1 MMVEGSAFTR
11 NDVFQ
16 MAIRVAFVS
25 AVTYF
30 SIKWLVNQIDPTSK
44 SRKKAEERA
53 REQLRKAGLG
63 GKHSVALDKLTDH
76 EMIIASQLV
85 VPDEINVNWKDI
97 AGLDH
102 LIQELRETVILPI
115 QKRELFADSRLTQPP
130 KGVLLHGPPGCGKT
144 LIAKATAKEANMS
157 FINLD
162 VSLLT
167 DKWYGETQKLA
178 AAVFSLAVKLQPC
191 IVFIDEIESFLR
203 TRTAHDHEATAM
215 MKTQFMSL
223 WDGLITDPGCTV
235 IIMGATNRPQDL
247 DKAIQRRMPATFH
260 VPMPNESQ
268 RERILQLILR
278 SEPVATDIEY
288 GRLAANT
295 EGFSGSDLHELCRH
309 AAVFRVR
316 DLARD
321 ELARERSRTEAQ
333 VTLALLGH
341 GAGAA
346 RRVSSS
352 DLHELCRHA
361 AVFRVRDLARDEL
374 ARERSRTEA
383 QVTLALLGHGAGA
396 ARRVSSSDLHEL
408 CRHAAVF
415 RVRDLARD
423 ELARERSR
431 TEAQVTLAL
440 LGHGAGA
447 ARRVSSS
454 DLHELCRHAAVF
466 RVRDLARDELARER
480 SRTEAQ
486 VTLALLGHGAGAAR
500 RVSSSD
506 LHELCRHA
514 AVFRVRDLAR
524 DELARERSRTEAQNN
539 GNDTNN
545 SESDDEYMDAVRP
558 ITMEDLRLSL
568 AKLKESKIQCGS
580 LAPSMRIELD

>member
-53 REQLRKAGLG
+53 REQLRKISCRAGLG
-63 GKHSVALDKLTDH
+63 GRHSLALDKLTDH

-85 VPDEINVNWKDI
+85 VPEEINVNWKDI

-102 LIQELRETVILPI
+102 LIRELRETVILPI
-115 QKRELFADSRLTQPP
+115 QKRELFTDSRLTQPP

-203 TRTAHDHEATAM
+203 TRTQHDHEATAM

-223 WDGLITDPGCTV
+223 WDGLITDPSCTV

-260 VPMPNESQ
+260 VPMPNEAQ
-268 RERILQLILR
+268 RERILQLILNN
-278 SEPVATDIEY
+278 EPTAPDIDY
-288 GRLAANT
+288 KRLAACT
-295 EGFSGSDLHELCRH
+295 EGFSGSDLHELCRQ
-309 AAVFRVR
+309 AAVYRVR
-316 DLARD
+316 DLARAEID
-321 ELARERSRTEAQ
+321 REDRASLNKT
-333 VTLALLGH
+333 
-341 GAGAA
+341 
-346 RRVSSS
+346 
-352 DLHELCRHA
+352 
-361 AVFRVRDLARDEL
+361 
-374 ARERSRTEA
+374 
-383 QVTLALLGHGAGA
+383 
-396 ARRVSSSDLHEL
+396 
-408 CRHAAVF
+408 
-415 RVRDLARD
+415 
-423 ELARERSR
+423 
-431 TEAQVTLAL
+431 
-440 LGHGAGA
+440 
-447 ARRVSSS
+447 
-454 DLHELCRHAAVF
+454 
-466 RVRDLARDELARER
+466 
-480 SRTEAQ
+480 
-486 VTLALLGHGAGAAR
+486 
-500 RVSSSD
+500 
-506 LHELCRHA
+506 
-514 AVFRVRDLAR
+514 
-524 DELARERSRTEAQNN
+524 
-539 GNDTNN
+539 
-545 SESDDEYMDAVRP
+545 ESDDEYEDAVRP
-558 ITMEDLRLSL
+558 ISMDDLRLSL
-568 AKLKESKIQCGS
+568 SKLKESKIQCGS
-580 LAPSMRIELD
+580 MPPNMRLELD

>member
-44 SRKKAEERA
+44 SRKKAEEKA
-53 REQLRKAGLG
+53 REQLRKVSSRAGLG
-63 GKHSVALDKLTDH
+63 SKHSVVFDKLTDH

-85 VPDEINVNWKDI
+85 VPDEISVNWKDI
-97 AGLDH
+97 AGLDN
-102 LIQELRETVILPI
+102 LIMELRETVILPI

-162 VSLLT
+162 VSMLT

-203 TRTAHDHEATAM
+203 TRNSHDHEATAM

-223 WDGLITDPGCTV
+223 WDGLITDPSCTV

-260 VPMPNESQ
+260 VPMPNEFQ
-268 RERILQLILR
+268 RERILQLILHK
-278 SEPVATDIEY
+278 EPVAPDIEY
-288 GRLAANT
+288 KKLAASS
-295 EGFSGSDLHELCRH
+295 EGFSGSDLHEVCRQ
-309 AAVFRVR
+309 AAVYRVR
-316 DLARD
+316 DY
-321 ELARERSRTEAQ
+321 AREEM
-333 VTLALLGH
+333 
-341 GAGAA
+341 
-346 RRVSSS
+346 
-352 DLHELCRHA
+352 
-361 AVFRVRDLARDEL
+361 
-374 ARERSRTEA
+374 AREKESQDSR
-383 QVTLALLGHGAGA
+383 
-396 ARRVSSSDLHEL
+396 
-408 CRHAAVF
+408 
-415 RVRDLARD
+415 
-423 ELARERSR
+423 
-431 TEAQVTLAL
+431 
-440 LGHGAGA
+440 
-447 ARRVSSS
+447 
-454 DLHELCRHAAVF
+454 
-466 RVRDLARDELARER
+466 
-480 SRTEAQ
+480 
-486 VTLALLGHGAGAAR
+486 
-500 RVSSSD
+500 
-506 LHELCRHA
+506 
-514 AVFRVRDLAR
+514 
-524 DELARERSRTEAQNN
+524 
-539 GNDTNN
+539 N
-545 SESDDEYMDAVRP
+545 STESDDEYTDAMRP
-558 ITMEDLRLSL
+558 ITMEDLRHSL

>member
-1 MMVEGSAFTR
+1 MMVESSAFTR

-53 REQLRKAGLG
+53 REQLRKVSCRAGLSG
-63 GKHSVALDKLTDH
+63 RQSLQLDKLTDH

-97 AGLDH
+97 AGLDN

-178 AAVFSLAVKLQPC
+178 SAVFSLAVKLQPC

-203 TRTAHDHEATAM
+203 TRTQHDHEATAM

-260 VPMPNESQ
+260 VPMPNETQ

-278 SEPVATDIEY
+278 SEPVASDIEY
-288 GRLAANT
+288 KRLATAT
-295 EGFSGSDLHELCRH
+295 EGFSGSDLQELCRQ
-309 AAVFRVR
+309 AAVYRVR

-321 ELARERSRTEAQ
+321 ELARE
-333 VTLALLGH
+333 
-341 GAGAA
+341 
-346 RRVSSS
+346 
-352 DLHELCRHA
+352 
-361 AVFRVRDLARDEL
+361 
-374 ARERSRTEA
+374 
-383 QVTLALLGHGAGA
+383 
-396 ARRVSSSDLHEL
+396 
-408 CRHAAVF
+408 
-415 RVRDLARD
+415 
-423 ELARERSR
+423 
-431 TEAQVTLAL
+431 
-440 LGHGAGA
+440 
-447 ARRVSSS
+447 
-454 DLHELCRHAAVF
+454 
-466 RVRDLARDELARER
+466 
-480 SRTEAQ
+480 
-486 VTLALLGHGAGAAR
+486 
-500 RVSSSD
+500 
-506 LHELCRHA
+506 
-514 AVFRVRDLAR
+514 
-524 DELARERSRTEAQNN
+524 QNE
-539 GNDTNN
+539 TKSVKSTKTS
-545 SESDDEYMDAVRP
+545 SESEDEFVDAVRP
-558 ITMEDLRLSL
+558 ITMDDLRTSL
-568 AKLKESKIQCGS
+568 AKLRESKIQCGS
-580 LAPSMRIELD
+580 LAPTMRLELD

>member
-63 GKHSVALDKLTDH
+63 GKHSVELDKLTDH

-203 TRTAHDHEATAM
+203 TRTQHDHEATAM

-223 WDGLITDPGCTV
+223 WDGLITDNTCTV

-260 VPMPNESQ
+260 VPMPNEMQ
-268 RERILQLILR
+268 RERILQLILK
-278 SEPVATDIEY
+278 SEPVSDDIDY
-288 GRLAANT
+288 RRLASAT
-295 EGFSGSDLHELCRH
+295 EGFSGSDLHELCRQ
-309 AAVFRVR
+309 AAVYRVR
-316 DLARD
+316 
-321 ELARERSRTEAQ
+321 EFAREE
-333 VTLALLGH
+333 
-341 GAGAA
+341 
-346 RRVSSS
+346 
-352 DLHELCRHA
+352 C
-361 AVFRVRDLARDEL
+361 
-374 ARERSRTEA
+374 ARENDEVKTNRT
-383 QVTLALLGHGAGA
+383 T
-396 ARRVSSSDLHEL
+396 
-408 CRHAAVF
+408 
-415 RVRDLARD
+415 
-423 ELARERSR
+423 
-431 TEAQVTLAL
+431 
-440 LGHGAGA
+440 
-447 ARRVSSS
+447 
-454 DLHELCRHAAVF
+454 
-466 RVRDLARDELARER
+466 
-480 SRTEAQ
+480 
-486 VTLALLGHGAGAAR
+486 
-500 RVSSSD
+500 
-506 LHELCRHA
+506 
-514 AVFRVRDLAR
+514 
-524 DELARERSRTEAQNN
+524 
-539 GNDTNN
+539 N
-545 SESDDEYMDAVRP
+545 SESDEEFVDAVRP

-568 AKLKESKIQCGS
+568 NKLKESKIQCGS
-580 LAPSMRIELD
+580 LAPNMRIELD

>member
-63 GKHSVALDKLTDH
+63 SKHALALDKLTDH

-97 AGLDH
+97 AGLDN
-102 LIQELRETVILPI
+102 LIKELRETVILPI

-223 WDGLITDPGCTV
+223 WDGLITDPSCTV

-260 VPMPNESQ
+260 VPMPSEAQ
-268 RERILQLILR
+268 RERILQLILHQ
-278 SEPVATDIEY
+278 EP
-288 GRLAANT
+288 LAADIDYKKLAACT
-295 EGFSGSDLHELCRH
+295 EGFSGSDLHEVCRQ
-309 AAVFRVR
+309 AAVYRVR
-316 DLARD
+316 DYAREELARD
-321 ELARERSRTEAQ
+321 EMAKDNKSN
-333 VTLALLGH
+333 V
-341 GAGAA
+341 
-346 RRVSSS
+346 
-352 DLHELCRHA
+352 
-361 AVFRVRDLARDEL
+361 
-374 ARERSRTEA
+374 
-383 QVTLALLGHGAGA
+383 
-396 ARRVSSSDLHEL
+396 
-408 CRHAAVF
+408 
-415 RVRDLARD
+415 
-423 ELARERSR
+423 
-431 TEAQVTLAL
+431 
-440 LGHGAGA
+440 
-447 ARRVSSS
+447 
-454 DLHELCRHAAVF
+454 
-466 RVRDLARDELARER
+466 
-480 SRTEAQ
+480 
-486 VTLALLGHGAGAAR
+486 
-500 RVSSSD
+500 
-506 LHELCRHA
+506 
-514 AVFRVRDLAR
+514 
-524 DELARERSRTEAQNN
+524 
-539 GNDTNN
+539 
-545 SESDDEYMDAVRP
+545 SESDDEYADAMRP
-558 ITMEDLRLSL
+558 ITMDDLKNALG
-568 AKLKESKIQCGS
+568 KLKESKIQCGS
-580 LAPSMRIELD
+580 LAPSMRLELD

>member
-53 REQLRKAGLG
+53 REQLRKVSCRAGLS
-63 GKHSVALDKLTDH
+63 GKHALALDKLTDH

-97 AGLDH
+97 AGLDN

-115 QKRELFADSRLTQPP
+115 QKRDLFADSRLTQPP

-144 LIAKATAKEANMS
+144 LIAKATAKEAHMS

-223 WDGLITDPGCTV
+223 WDGLITDPACTV

-260 VPMPNESQ
+260 VPMPSDAQ

-278 SEPVATDIEY
+278 SEPVAPDIDFK
-288 GRLAANT
+288 RLASAT
-295 EGFSGSDLHELCRH
+295 EGFSGSDLHELCRQ
-309 AAVFRVR
+309 AAVYRVR

-321 ELARERSRTEAQ
+321 EM
-333 VTLALLGH
+333 
-341 GAGAA
+341 
-346 RRVSSS
+346 RRDNEQSKTSQKS
-352 DLHELCRHA
+352 NH
-361 AVFRVRDLARDEL
+361 
-374 ARERSRTEA
+374 T
-383 QVTLALLGHGAGA
+383 
-396 ARRVSSSDLHEL
+396 
-408 CRHAAVF
+408 
-415 RVRDLARD
+415 
-423 ELARERSR
+423 
-431 TEAQVTLAL
+431 
-440 LGHGAGA
+440 
-447 ARRVSSS
+447 
-454 DLHELCRHAAVF
+454 
-466 RVRDLARDELARER
+466 
-480 SRTEAQ
+480 
-486 VTLALLGHGAGAAR
+486 
-500 RVSSSD
+500 
-506 LHELCRHA
+506 
-514 AVFRVRDLAR
+514 
-524 DELARERSRTEAQNN
+524 
-539 GNDTNN
+539 
-545 SESDDEYMDAVRP
+545 ESDDEYVDAVRP

-568 AKLKESKIQCGS
+568 AKLRESKLHCGT
-580 LAPSMRIELD
+580 LPPNMRIELD

>member
-53 REQLRKAGLG
+53 REQLRKISSRAGLG
-63 GKHSVALDKLTDH
+63 SKHALALDKLTDH

-97 AGLDH
+97 AGLDN
-102 LIQELRETVILPI
+102 LIKELRETVILPI

-223 WDGLITDPGCTV
+223 WDGLITDPSCTV

-260 VPMPNESQ
+260 VPMPSEAQ
-268 RERILQLILR
+268 RERILQLILHQ
-278 SEPVATDIEY
+278 EP
-288 GRLAANT
+288 LAADIDYKKLAACT
-295 EGFSGSDLHELCRH
+295 EGFSGSDLHEVCRQ
-309 AAVFRVR
+309 AAVYRVR
-316 DLARD
+316 DYAREELARD
-321 ELARERSRTEAQ
+321 EMAKDNKSN
-333 VTLALLGH
+333 V
-341 GAGAA
+341 
-346 RRVSSS
+346 
-352 DLHELCRHA
+352 
-361 AVFRVRDLARDEL
+361 
-374 ARERSRTEA
+374 
-383 QVTLALLGHGAGA
+383 
-396 ARRVSSSDLHEL
+396 
-408 CRHAAVF
+408 
-415 RVRDLARD
+415 
-423 ELARERSR
+423 
-431 TEAQVTLAL
+431 
-440 LGHGAGA
+440 
-447 ARRVSSS
+447 
-454 DLHELCRHAAVF
+454 
-466 RVRDLARDELARER
+466 
-480 SRTEAQ
+480 
-486 VTLALLGHGAGAAR
+486 
-500 RVSSSD
+500 
-506 LHELCRHA
+506 
-514 AVFRVRDLAR
+514 
-524 DELARERSRTEAQNN
+524 
-539 GNDTNN
+539 
-545 SESDDEYMDAVRP
+545 SESDDEYADAMRP
-558 ITMEDLRLSL
+558 ITMDDLKNALG
-568 AKLKESKIQCGS
+568 KLKESKIQCGS
-580 LAPSMRIELD
+580 LAPSMRLELD

>member
-63 GKHSVALDKLTDH
+63 NKHSIALDKLTDH

-85 VPDEINVNWKDI
+85 VPDEISVNWKDI

-203 TRTAHDHEATAM
+203 TRTQHDHEATAM

-223 WDGLITDPGCTV
+223 WDGLITEPTCTV

-260 VPMPNESQ
+260 VPMPSESQ

-278 SEPVATDIEY
+278 SEPVAPDIDFK
-288 GRLAANT
+288 RLAAST
-295 EGFSGSDLHELCRH
+295 EGFSGSDLHELCRQ
-309 AAVFRVR
+309 AAVYRVR

-321 ELARERSRTEAQ
+321 EMSREMNK
-333 VTLALLGH
+333 
-341 GAGAA
+341 
-346 RRVSSS
+346 SSTDVGKSGS
-352 DLHELCRHA
+352 DS
-361 AVFRVRDLARDEL
+361 DE
-374 ARERSRTEA
+374 
-383 QVTLALLGHGAGA
+383 
-396 ARRVSSSDLHEL
+396 
-408 CRHAAVF
+408 
-415 RVRDLARD
+415 
-423 ELARERSR
+423 
-431 TEAQVTLAL
+431 
-440 LGHGAGA
+440 
-447 ARRVSSS
+447 
-454 DLHELCRHAAVF
+454 
-466 RVRDLARDELARER
+466 
-480 SRTEAQ
+480 
-486 VTLALLGHGAGAAR
+486 
-500 RVSSSD
+500 
-506 LHELCRHA
+506 
-514 AVFRVRDLAR
+514 
-524 DELARERSRTEAQNN
+524 
-539 GNDTNN
+539 
-545 SESDDEYMDAVRP
+545 EYVDAVRP
-558 ITMEDLRLSL
+558 ITMDDLRLSL
-568 AKLKESKIQCGS
+568 SKLKESKIQCGT

>member
-53 REQLRKAGLG
+53 REQLRKVSCRAGLSG
-63 GKHSVALDKLTDH
+63 NQALALDKLTDH

-85 VPDEINVNWKDI
+85 VPDEINVSWKDI
-97 AGLDH
+97 AGLDN

-115 QKRELFADSRLTQPP
+115 QKRDLFADSRLTQPP

-223 WDGLITDPGCTV
+223 WDGLITDPSCTV

-260 VPMPNESQ
+260 VPMPSETQ
-268 RERILQLILR
+268 RDRILRLILHA
-278 SEPVATDIEY
+278 EPTAQDIDY
-288 GRLAANT
+288 KRLASCT
-295 EGFSGSDLHELCRH
+295 EGFSGSDLHELCRQ
-309 AAVFRVR
+309 AAVYRVR
-316 DLARD
+316 DLARQEMKQD
-321 ELARERSRTEAQ
+321 EQNKASQ
-333 VTLALLGH
+333 KSNH
-341 GAGAA
+341 
-346 RRVSSS
+346 S
-352 DLHELCRHA
+352 D
-361 AVFRVRDLARDEL
+361 
-374 ARERSRTEA
+374 
-383 QVTLALLGHGAGA
+383 
-396 ARRVSSSDLHEL
+396 
-408 CRHAAVF
+408 
-415 RVRDLARD
+415 
-423 ELARERSR
+423 
-431 TEAQVTLAL
+431 
-440 LGHGAGA
+440 
-447 ARRVSSS
+447 
-454 DLHELCRHAAVF
+454 
-466 RVRDLARDELARER
+466 
-480 SRTEAQ
+480 
-486 VTLALLGHGAGAAR
+486 
-500 RVSSSD
+500 
-506 LHELCRHA
+506 
-514 AVFRVRDLAR
+514 
-524 DELARERSRTEAQNN
+524 
-539 GNDTNN
+539 
-545 SESDDEYMDAVRP
+545 SEDEYVDAVRP
-558 ITMEDLRLSL
+558 ITMDDLRMSLS
-568 AKLKESKIQCGS
+568 KLKESKIQCGA
-580 LAPSMRIELD
+580 LPPSMRLDLD

>member
-53 REQLRKAGLG
+53 REQLRKVSCRAGLS
-63 GKHSVALDKLTDH
+63 GKHALALDKLTDH

-97 AGLDH
+97 AGLDN

-115 QKRELFADSRLTQPP
+115 QKRDLFADSRLTQPP

-223 WDGLITDPGCTV
+223 WDGLITDPACTV

-260 VPMPNESQ
+260 VPMPSDAQ

-278 SEPVATDIEY
+278 SEPVARDVSHA
-288 GRLAANT
+288 GPARGDPAPHA
-295 EGFSGSDLHELCRH
+295 RH
-309 AAVFRVR
+309 LPRAHA
-316 DLARD
+316 
-321 ELARERSRTEAQ
+321 ERR
-333 VTLALLGH
+333 
-341 GAGAA
+341 AA
-346 RRVSSS
+346 RAHPAAHPALRARGARRESCRTCTRRSSAACPPPSTCPCRATRSASASCSSS
-352 DLHELCRHA
+352 C
-361 AVFRVRDLARDEL
+361 
-374 ARERSRTEA
+374 
-383 QVTLALLGHGAGA
+383 
-396 ARRVSSSDLHEL
+396 
-408 CRHAAVF
+408 
-415 RVRDLARD
+415 
-423 ELARERSR
+423 
-431 TEAQVTLAL
+431 
-440 LGHGAGA
+440 
-447 ARRVSSS
+447 
-454 DLHELCRHAAVF
+454 
-466 RVRDLARDELARER
+466 
-480 SRTEAQ
+480 
-486 VTLALLGHGAGAAR
+486 
-500 RVSSSD
+500 
-506 LHELCRHA
+506 
-514 AVFRVRDLAR
+514 
-524 DELARERSRTEAQNN
+524 
-539 GNDTNN
+539 
-545 SESDDEYMDAVRP
+545 
-558 ITMEDLRLSL
+558 
-568 AKLKESKIQCGS
+568 
-580 LAPSMRIELD
+580 APSPWRAT

>member
-63 GKHSVALDKLTDH
+63 SKHALALDKLTDH

-97 AGLDH
+97 AGLDN
-102 LIQELRETVILPI
+102 LIKELRETVILPI

-223 WDGLITDPGCTV
+223 WDGLITDPSCTV

-260 VPMPNESQ
+260 VPMPSEAQ
-268 RERILQLILR
+268 RERILQLILHQ
-278 SEPVATDIEY
+278 EPVAADIDY
-288 GRLAANT
+288 KKLAACT
-295 EGFSGSDLHELCRH
+295 EGFSGSDLHEVCRQ
-309 AAVFRVR
+309 AAVYRVR
-316 DLARD
+316 DYAREELARD
-321 ELARERSRTEAQ
+321 EMTKDNKSN
-333 VTLALLGH
+333 V
-341 GAGAA
+341 
-346 RRVSSS
+346 
-352 DLHELCRHA
+352 
-361 AVFRVRDLARDEL
+361 
-374 ARERSRTEA
+374 
-383 QVTLALLGHGAGA
+383 
-396 ARRVSSSDLHEL
+396 
-408 CRHAAVF
+408 
-415 RVRDLARD
+415 
-423 ELARERSR
+423 
-431 TEAQVTLAL
+431 
-440 LGHGAGA
+440 
-447 ARRVSSS
+447 
-454 DLHELCRHAAVF
+454 
-466 RVRDLARDELARER
+466 
-480 SRTEAQ
+480 
-486 VTLALLGHGAGAAR
+486 
-500 RVSSSD
+500 
-506 LHELCRHA
+506 
-514 AVFRVRDLAR
+514 
-524 DELARERSRTEAQNN
+524 
-539 GNDTNN
+539 
-545 SESDDEYMDAVRP
+545 SESDDEYADAMRP
-558 ITMEDLRLSL
+558 ITMDDLKNALG
-568 AKLKESKIQCGS
+568 KLKESKIQCGS
-580 LAPSMRIELD
+580 LAPSMRLELD

>member
-63 GKHSVALDKLTDH
+63 SKHALALDKLTDH

-97 AGLDH
+97 AGLDN
-102 LIQELRETVILPI
+102 LIRELRETVILPI

-178 AAVFSLAVKLQPC
+178 SAVFSLAVKLQPC

-223 WDGLITDPGCTV
+223 WDGLITDPSCTV

-260 VPMPNESQ
+260 VPMPNEFQ
-268 RERILQLILR
+268 RERILQLILHE
-278 SEPVATDIEY
+278 EPIASDIDY
-288 GRLAANT
+288 KKLAAT
-295 EGFSGSDLHELCRH
+295 SEGFSGSDLHEVCRQ
-309 AAVFRVR
+309 AAVYRVR
-316 DLARD
+316 DYARED
-321 ELARERSRTEAQ
+321 LAREQESIDNK
-333 VTLALLGH
+333 
-341 GAGAA
+341 
-346 RRVSSS
+346 SNCS
-352 DLHELCRHA
+352 DP
-361 AVFRVRDLARDEL
+361 DEQY
-374 ARERSRTEA
+374 T
-383 QVTLALLGHGAGA
+383 
-396 ARRVSSSDLHEL
+396 
-408 CRHAAVF
+408 
-415 RVRDLARD
+415 
-423 ELARERSR
+423 
-431 TEAQVTLAL
+431 
-440 LGHGAGA
+440 
-447 ARRVSSS
+447 
-454 DLHELCRHAAVF
+454 
-466 RVRDLARDELARER
+466 
-480 SRTEAQ
+480 
-486 VTLALLGHGAGAAR
+486 
-500 RVSSSD
+500 
-506 LHELCRHA
+506 
-514 AVFRVRDLAR
+514 
-524 DELARERSRTEAQNN
+524 
-539 GNDTNN
+539 
-545 SESDDEYMDAVRP
+545 DAMRP
-558 ITMEDLRLSL
+558 ITMDDLRNSL
-568 AKLKESKIQCGS
+568 LKLKESKIQCGS
-580 LAPSMRIELD
+580 LAPSMRIDLD

>member
-63 GKHSVALDKLTDH
+63 NKHSIALDKLTDH

-85 VPDEINVNWKDI
+85 VPDEISSV
-97 AGLDH
+97 
-102 LIQELRETVILPI
+102 LRLLMCAFLCSGQLEGHSWARPPDPGVARDCHPADPETRV
-115 QKRELFADSRLTQPP
+115 FADSRLTQPP

-203 TRTAHDHEATAM
+203 TRTQHDHEATAM

-223 WDGLITDPGCTV
+223 WDGLITEPTCTV

-260 VPMPNESQ
+260 VPMPSESQ

-278 SEPVATDIEY
+278 SEPVASDSATDV
-288 GRLAANT
+288 GK
-295 EGFSGSDLHELCRH
+295 SGSDS
-309 AAVFRVR
+309 
-316 DLARD
+316 D
-321 ELARERSRTEAQ
+321 E
-333 VTLALLGH
+333 
-341 GAGAA
+341 
-346 RRVSSS
+346 
-352 DLHELCRHA
+352 
-361 AVFRVRDLARDEL
+361 
-374 ARERSRTEA
+374 
-383 QVTLALLGHGAGA
+383 
-396 ARRVSSSDLHEL
+396 
-408 CRHAAVF
+408 
-415 RVRDLARD
+415 
-423 ELARERSR
+423 
-431 TEAQVTLAL
+431 
-440 LGHGAGA
+440 
-447 ARRVSSS
+447 
-454 DLHELCRHAAVF
+454 
-466 RVRDLARDELARER
+466 
-480 SRTEAQ
+480 
-486 VTLALLGHGAGAAR
+486 
-500 RVSSSD
+500 
-506 LHELCRHA
+506 
-514 AVFRVRDLAR
+514 
-524 DELARERSRTEAQNN
+524 
-539 GNDTNN
+539 
-545 SESDDEYMDAVRP
+545 EYVDAVRP
-558 ITMEDLRLSL
+558 ITMDDLRLSL
-568 AKLKESKIQCGS
+568 SKLKESKIQCGT

>member
-53 REQLRKAGLG
+53 REQLRKVSCRAGLS
-63 GKHSVALDKLTDH
+63 GKHALALDKLTDH

-85 VPDEINVNWKDI
+85 VPDEISVNWKDI
-97 AGLDH
+97 AGLDN

-115 QKRELFADSRLTQPP
+115 QKRDLFADSRLTQPP

-144 LIAKATAKEANMS
+144 LIAKATAKEAQMS

-178 AAVFSLAVKLQPC
+178 SAVFSLAVKLQPC

-203 TRTAHDHEATAM
+203 TRTQHDHEATAM

-223 WDGLITDPGCTV
+223 WDGLITDPSCTV

-260 VPMPNESQ
+260 VPMPNEMQ

-278 SEPVATDIEY
+278 SEPVASDIDY
-288 GRLAANT
+288 KRLAAAT
-295 EGFSGSDLHELCRH
+295 EGFSGSDLHELCRQ
-309 AAVFRVR
+309 AAVYRVR

-321 ELARERSRTEAQ
+321 EM
-333 VTLALLGH
+333 
-341 GAGAA
+341 
-346 RRVSSS
+346 RR
-352 DLHELCRHA
+352 DQ
-361 AVFRVRDLARDEL
+361 DEL
-374 ARERSRTEA
+374 QSKTSRSNHT
-383 QVTLALLGHGAGA
+383 
-396 ARRVSSSDLHEL
+396 
-408 CRHAAVF
+408 
-415 RVRDLARD
+415 
-423 ELARERSR
+423 
-431 TEAQVTLAL
+431 
-440 LGHGAGA
+440 
-447 ARRVSSS
+447 
-454 DLHELCRHAAVF
+454 
-466 RVRDLARDELARER
+466 
-480 SRTEAQ
+480 
-486 VTLALLGHGAGAAR
+486 
-500 RVSSSD
+500 
-506 LHELCRHA
+506 
-514 AVFRVRDLAR
+514 
-524 DELARERSRTEAQNN
+524 
-539 GNDTNN
+539 
-545 SESDDEYMDAVRP
+545 ESDDEYVDAVRP

-568 AKLKESKIQCGS
+568 SKLRDSKLHCGT
-580 LAPSMRIELD
+580 LPPNMRIELD

>member
-53 REQLRKAGLG
+53 REQLRKISCRAGLG
-63 GKHSVALDKLTDH
+63 GRHSLVLDKLTDH

-85 VPDEINVNWKDI
+85 VPEEINVNWKDI

-102 LIQELRETVILPI
+102 LINELRETVILPI

-203 TRTAHDHEATAM
+203 TRTQHDHEATAM

-223 WDGLITDPGCTV
+223 WDGLITDPTCTV

-247 DKAIQRRMPATFH
+247 DRAIQRRMPATFH
-260 VPMPNESQ
+260 VPMPGAAQ

-278 SEPVATDIEY
+278 AEPTAADIDY
-288 GRLAANT
+288 GRLGAAT
-295 EGFSGSDLHELCRH
+295 DGFSGSDLHELCRQ
-309 AAVFRVR
+309 AAVYRVR

-321 ELARERSRTEAQ
+321 ELAREEQCKHNKSN
-333 VTLALLGH
+333 
-341 GAGAA
+341 
-346 RRVSSS
+346 SS
-352 DLHELCRHA
+352 D
-361 AVFRVRDLARDEL
+361 
-374 ARERSRTEA
+374 
-383 QVTLALLGHGAGA
+383 
-396 ARRVSSSDLHEL
+396 
-408 CRHAAVF
+408 
-415 RVRDLARD
+415 
-423 ELARERSR
+423 
-431 TEAQVTLAL
+431 
-440 LGHGAGA
+440 
-447 ARRVSSS
+447 
-454 DLHELCRHAAVF
+454 
-466 RVRDLARDELARER
+466 
-480 SRTEAQ
+480 
-486 VTLALLGHGAGAAR
+486 
-500 RVSSSD
+500 
-506 LHELCRHA
+506 
-514 AVFRVRDLAR
+514 
-524 DELARERSRTEAQNN
+524 
-539 GNDTNN
+539 
-545 SESDDEYMDAVRP
+545 SDDEYVDAVRP
-558 ITMEDLRLSL
+558 ITMEDLRLAL
-568 AKLKESKIQCGS
+568 GKLKESKIQCGT
-580 LAPSMRIELD
+580 LAPNMRIELD

>member
-11 NDVFQ
+11 TDVFQ
-16 MAIRVAFVS
+16 MAIRVCFVS

-63 GKHSVALDKLTDH
+63 SKHALQLDKLSDH

-97 AGLDH
+97 AGLDV

-115 QKRELFADSRLTQPP
+115 QKRDLFADSRLTQPP

-203 TRTAHDHEATAM
+203 TRTQHDHEATAM

-223 WDGLITDPGCTV
+223 WDGLITDNNCTV

-247 DKAIQRRMPATFH
+247 DKAIQRRMPAAFH

-268 RERILQLILR
+268 RETILKLILR
-278 SEPVATDIEY
+278 DEPVAPSIDFR
-288 GRLAANT
+288 RLAAAT
-295 EGFSGSDLHELCRH
+295 EGFSGSDLHELCRQ
-309 AAVFRVR
+309 AAVYRVR
-316 DLARD
+316 DLAREEMAKD
-321 ELARERSRTEAQ
+321 EAEKSGKGEED
-333 VTLALLGH
+333 
-341 GAGAA
+341 
-346 RRVSSS
+346 S
-352 DLHELCRHA
+352 D
-361 AVFRVRDLARDEL
+361 
-374 ARERSRTEA
+374 
-383 QVTLALLGHGAGA
+383 
-396 ARRVSSSDLHEL
+396 
-408 CRHAAVF
+408 
-415 RVRDLARD
+415 
-423 ELARERSR
+423 
-431 TEAQVTLAL
+431 
-440 LGHGAGA
+440 
-447 ARRVSSS
+447 
-454 DLHELCRHAAVF
+454 
-466 RVRDLARDELARER
+466 
-480 SRTEAQ
+480 
-486 VTLALLGHGAGAAR
+486 
-500 RVSSSD
+500 
-506 LHELCRHA
+506 
-514 AVFRVRDLAR
+514 
-524 DELARERSRTEAQNN
+524 
-539 GNDTNN
+539 
-545 SESDDEYMDAVRP
+545 SEYHDAIRP

-568 AKLKESKIQCGS
+568 AKLKEAKIQCGA
-580 LAPSMRIELD
+580 LPPTMRIELD

>member
-63 GKHSVALDKLTDH
+63 SKHALALDKLTDH

-97 AGLDH
+97 AGLDN
-102 LIQELRETVILPI
+102 LIKELRETVILPI

-223 WDGLITDPGCTV
+223 WDGLITDPSCTV

-260 VPMPNESQ
+260 VPMPSEPQ
-268 RERILQLILR
+268 RERILQLILHQ
-278 SEPVATDIEY
+278 EPVAADIDY
-288 GRLAANT
+288 KRLAACT
-295 EGFSGSDLHELCRH
+295 EGFSGSDLHEVCRQ
-309 AAVFRVR
+309 AAVYRVR
-316 DLARD
+316 DYAREELARD
-321 ELARERSRTEAQ
+321 EMSKDSRSN
-333 VTLALLGH
+333 V
-341 GAGAA
+341 
-346 RRVSSS
+346 
-352 DLHELCRHA
+352 
-361 AVFRVRDLARDEL
+361 
-374 ARERSRTEA
+374 
-383 QVTLALLGHGAGA
+383 
-396 ARRVSSSDLHEL
+396 
-408 CRHAAVF
+408 
-415 RVRDLARD
+415 
-423 ELARERSR
+423 
-431 TEAQVTLAL
+431 
-440 LGHGAGA
+440 
-447 ARRVSSS
+447 
-454 DLHELCRHAAVF
+454 
-466 RVRDLARDELARER
+466 
-480 SRTEAQ
+480 
-486 VTLALLGHGAGAAR
+486 
-500 RVSSSD
+500 
-506 LHELCRHA
+506 
-514 AVFRVRDLAR
+514 
-524 DELARERSRTEAQNN
+524 
-539 GNDTNN
+539 
-545 SESDDEYMDAVRP
+545 SESDDEYADAMRP
-558 ITMEDLRLSL
+558 ITMEDLKNALG
-568 AKLKESKIQCGS
+568 KLKESKIQCGS
-580 LAPSMRIELD
+580 LAPSMRLELD

>member
-53 REQLRKAGLG
+53 REQLRKMSCRAGLG
-63 GKHSVALDKLTDH
+63 NKHSIALDKLTDH

-85 VPDEINVNWKDI
+85 VPDEISVNWKDI

-203 TRTAHDHEATAM
+203 TRTQHDHEATAM

-223 WDGLITDPGCTV
+223 WDGLITEPTCTV

-260 VPMPNESQ
+260 VPMPSESQ

-278 SEPVATDIEY
+278 SEPVASDIDFK
-288 GRLAANT
+288 RLAAST
-295 EGFSGSDLHELCRH
+295 EGFSGSDLHELCRQ
-309 AAVFRVR
+309 AAVYRVR

-321 ELARERSRTEAQ
+321 EMSREMNKSATD
-333 VTLALLGH
+333 VGKS
-341 GAGAA
+341 G
-346 RRVSSS
+346 S
-352 DLHELCRHA
+352 DS
-361 AVFRVRDLARDEL
+361 DE
-374 ARERSRTEA
+374 
-383 QVTLALLGHGAGA
+383 
-396 ARRVSSSDLHEL
+396 
-408 CRHAAVF
+408 
-415 RVRDLARD
+415 
-423 ELARERSR
+423 
-431 TEAQVTLAL
+431 
-440 LGHGAGA
+440 
-447 ARRVSSS
+447 
-454 DLHELCRHAAVF
+454 
-466 RVRDLARDELARER
+466 
-480 SRTEAQ
+480 
-486 VTLALLGHGAGAAR
+486 
-500 RVSSSD
+500 
-506 LHELCRHA
+506 
-514 AVFRVRDLAR
+514 
-524 DELARERSRTEAQNN
+524 
-539 GNDTNN
+539 
-545 SESDDEYMDAVRP
+545 EYVDAVRP
-558 ITMEDLRLSL
+558 ITMDDLRLSL
-568 AKLKESKIQCGS
+568 SKLKESKIQCGT

>member
-1 MMVEGSAFTR
+1 
-11 NDVFQ
+11 

-85 VPDEINVNWKDI
+85 VPDEMNVNWKDI

-203 TRTAHDHEATAM
+203 TRTQHDHEATAM

-223 WDGLITDPGCTV
+223 WDGLITDNTCTV

-260 VPMPNESQ
+260 VPMPNEQQ

-278 SEPVATDIEY
+278 PEPVATDIDY
-288 GRLAANT
+288 RRLASAT
-295 EGFSGSDLHELCRH
+295 EGFSGSDLHELCRQ
-309 AAVFRVR
+309 AAVYRVR
-316 DLARD
+316 
-321 ELARERSRTEAQ
+321 ELARGE
-333 VTLALLGH
+333 
-341 GAGAA
+341 
-346 RRVSSS
+346 
-352 DLHELCRHA
+352 
-361 AVFRVRDLARDEL
+361 F
-374 ARERSRTEA
+374 ARESEEA
-383 QVTLALLGHGAGA
+383 ATNK
-396 ARRVSSSDLHEL
+396 SSNSDS
-408 CRHAAVF
+408 
-415 RVRDLARD
+415 D
-423 ELARERSR
+423 E
-431 TEAQVTLAL
+431 
-440 LGHGAGA
+440 
-447 ARRVSSS
+447 
-454 DLHELCRHAAVF
+454 
-466 RVRDLARDELARER
+466 
-480 SRTEAQ
+480 
-486 VTLALLGHGAGAAR
+486 
-500 RVSSSD
+500 
-506 LHELCRHA
+506 
-514 AVFRVRDLAR
+514 
-524 DELARERSRTEAQNN
+524 
-539 GNDTNN
+539 
-545 SESDDEYMDAVRP
+545 EYVDAVRP
-558 ITMEDLRLSL
+558 ITMEDLRQSL
-568 AKLKESKIQCGS
+568 NKLKESKIQCGS
-580 LAPSMRIELD
+580 LAATMRIELD

>member
-53 REQLRKAGLG
+53 REQLRKMSSRAGLG

-203 TRTAHDHEATAM
+203 TRTQHDHEATAM

-223 WDGLITDPGCTV
+223 WDGLITDNNCTV

-260 VPMPNESQ
+260 VPMPSEQQ

-278 SEPVATDIEY
+278 SEPVANDIDY
-288 GRLAANT
+288 RRLASAT
-295 EGFSGSDLHELCRH
+295 EGFSGSDLHELCRQ
-309 AAVFRVR
+309 AAVYRVR
-316 DLARD
+316 ELARD
-321 ELARERSRTEAQ
+321 SDQSTTNRT
-333 VTLALLGH
+333 
-341 GAGAA
+341 
-346 RRVSSS
+346 SNS
-352 DLHELCRHA
+352 DS
-361 AVFRVRDLARDEL
+361 DE
-374 ARERSRTEA
+374 
-383 QVTLALLGHGAGA
+383 
-396 ARRVSSSDLHEL
+396 
-408 CRHAAVF
+408 
-415 RVRDLARD
+415 
-423 ELARERSR
+423 
-431 TEAQVTLAL
+431 
-440 LGHGAGA
+440 
-447 ARRVSSS
+447 
-454 DLHELCRHAAVF
+454 
-466 RVRDLARDELARER
+466 
-480 SRTEAQ
+480 
-486 VTLALLGHGAGAAR
+486 
-500 RVSSSD
+500 
-506 LHELCRHA
+506 
-514 AVFRVRDLAR
+514 
-524 DELARERSRTEAQNN
+524 
-539 GNDTNN
+539 
-545 SESDDEYMDAVRP
+545 EYVDAVRP
-558 ITMEDLRLSL
+558 ITMEDMRLSL
-568 AKLKESKIQCGS
+568 NKLKESKIQCGT
-580 LAPSMRIELD
+580 LAASMRIELD

>member
-1 MMVEGSAFTR
+1 MEGSAFTR

-53 REQLRKAGLG
+53 REQLRKISCRAGLS
-63 GKHSVALDKLTDH
+63 GKHALALDKLTDH

-85 VPDEINVNWKDI
+85 VPEEINVNWKDI

-102 LIQELRETVILPI
+102 LIKELRETVILPI

-203 TRTAHDHEATAM
+203 TRTQHDHEATAM

-223 WDGLITDPGCTV
+223 WDGLITEPTCTV

-260 VPMPNESQ
+260 VPMPSDAQ

-278 SEPVATDIEY
+278 HEPTADDIDY
-288 GRLAANT
+288 KRLANAT
-295 EGFSGSDLHELCRH
+295 EGFSGSDLHELCRQ
-309 AAVFRVR
+309 AAVYRVR
-316 DLARD
+316 DLAR
-321 ELARERSRTEAQ
+321 EEIAREEN
-333 VTLALLGH
+333 
-341 GAGAA
+341 
-346 RRVSSS
+346 
-352 DLHELCRHA
+352 
-361 AVFRVRDLARDEL
+361 
-374 ARERSRTEA
+374 ARENEQTNKTNA
-383 QVTLALLGHGAGA
+383 
-396 ARRVSSSDLHEL
+396 SD
-408 CRHAAVF
+408 
-415 RVRDLARD
+415 
-423 ELARERSR
+423 
-431 TEAQVTLAL
+431 
-440 LGHGAGA
+440 
-447 ARRVSSS
+447 
-454 DLHELCRHAAVF
+454 
-466 RVRDLARDELARER
+466 
-480 SRTEAQ
+480 
-486 VTLALLGHGAGAAR
+486 
-500 RVSSSD
+500 
-506 LHELCRHA
+506 
-514 AVFRVRDLAR
+514 
-524 DELARERSRTEAQNN
+524 
-539 GNDTNN
+539 
-545 SESDDEYMDAVRP
+545 SEEEFVDAVRP
-558 ITMEDLRLSL
+558 ITMEDLKL
-568 AKLKESKIQCGS
+568 ALGKLKESKIQCGT

>member
-53 REQLRKAGLG
+53 REQLRKISCRAGLG
-63 GKHSVALDKLTDH
+63 GRHSLVLDKLTDH

-85 VPDEINVNWKDI
+85 VPEEINVNWKDI

-102 LIQELRETVILPI
+102 LINELRETVILPI

-203 TRTAHDHEATAM
+203 TRTQHDHEATAM

-223 WDGLITDPGCTV
+223 WDGLITDPTCTV

-247 DKAIQRRMPATFH
+247 DRAIQRRMPATFH
-260 VPMPNESQ
+260 VPMPGAAQ

-278 SEPVATDIEY
+278 AEPTAADIDFARLGAATD
-288 GRLAANT
+288 
-295 EGFSGSDLHELCRH
+295 GFSGSDLHELCRQ
-309 AAVFRVR
+309 AAVYRVR

-321 ELARERSRTEAQ
+321 ELAREKQCKQNKS
-333 VTLALLGH
+333 
-341 GAGAA
+341 
-346 RRVSSS
+346 SSS
-352 DLHELCRHA
+352 D
-361 AVFRVRDLARDEL
+361 
-374 ARERSRTEA
+374 
-383 QVTLALLGHGAGA
+383 
-396 ARRVSSSDLHEL
+396 
-408 CRHAAVF
+408 
-415 RVRDLARD
+415 
-423 ELARERSR
+423 
-431 TEAQVTLAL
+431 
-440 LGHGAGA
+440 
-447 ARRVSSS
+447 
-454 DLHELCRHAAVF
+454 
-466 RVRDLARDELARER
+466 
-480 SRTEAQ
+480 
-486 VTLALLGHGAGAAR
+486 
-500 RVSSSD
+500 
-506 LHELCRHA
+506 
-514 AVFRVRDLAR
+514 
-524 DELARERSRTEAQNN
+524 
-539 GNDTNN
+539 
-545 SESDDEYMDAVRP
+545 SDDEYVDAVRP
-558 ITMEDLRLSL
+558 ITMEDLRLAL
-568 AKLKESKIQCGS
+568 GKLKESKIQCGT
-580 LAPSMRIELD
+580 LAPNMRIELD

>member
-53 REQLRKAGLG
+53 REQLRKISSRAGLG
-63 GKHSVALDKLTDH
+63 SKHALALDKLTDH

-97 AGLDH
+97 AGLDN
-102 LIQELRETVILPI
+102 LIKELRETVILPI

-223 WDGLITDPGCTV
+223 WDGLITDPSCTV

-260 VPMPNESQ
+260 VPMPSEAQ
-268 RERILQLILR
+268 RERILQLILHQ
-278 SEPVATDIEY
+278 EPVAADIDY
-288 GRLAANT
+288 KKLAACT
-295 EGFSGSDLHELCRH
+295 EGFSGSDLHEVCRQ
-309 AAVFRVR
+309 AAVYRVR
-316 DLARD
+316 DYAREELARD
-321 ELARERSRTEAQ
+321 EMTKDNKSN
-333 VTLALLGH
+333 V
-341 GAGAA
+341 
-346 RRVSSS
+346 
-352 DLHELCRHA
+352 
-361 AVFRVRDLARDEL
+361 
-374 ARERSRTEA
+374 
-383 QVTLALLGHGAGA
+383 
-396 ARRVSSSDLHEL
+396 
-408 CRHAAVF
+408 
-415 RVRDLARD
+415 
-423 ELARERSR
+423 
-431 TEAQVTLAL
+431 
-440 LGHGAGA
+440 
-447 ARRVSSS
+447 
-454 DLHELCRHAAVF
+454 
-466 RVRDLARDELARER
+466 
-480 SRTEAQ
+480 
-486 VTLALLGHGAGAAR
+486 
-500 RVSSSD
+500 
-506 LHELCRHA
+506 
-514 AVFRVRDLAR
+514 
-524 DELARERSRTEAQNN
+524 
-539 GNDTNN
+539 
-545 SESDDEYMDAVRP
+545 SESDDEYADAMRP
-558 ITMEDLRLSL
+558 ITMDDLKNALG
-568 AKLKESKIQCGS
+568 KLKESKIQCGS
-580 LAPSMRIELD
+580 LAPSMRLELD

>member
-63 GKHSVALDKLTDH
+63 GKHSVVLDKLTDH

-85 VPDEINVNWKDI
+85 VPEEINVNWKDI

-102 LIQELRETVILPI
+102 LIKELRETVILPI

-203 TRTAHDHEATAM
+203 TRTQHDHEATAM

-223 WDGLITDPGCTV
+223 WDGLITDPTCTV

-260 VPMPNESQ
+260 VPMPSEAQ
-268 RERILQLILR
+268 RERILQLILQ
-278 SEPVATDIEY
+278 SEPTAPDIEY
-288 GRLAANT
+288 KRLAAAT
-295 EGFSGSDLHELCRH
+295 EGFSGSDLHELCRQ
-309 AAVFRVR
+309 AAVYRVR

-321 ELARERSRTEAQ
+321 ELAREAETKECK
-333 VTLALLGH
+333 
-341 GAGAA
+341 
-346 RRVSSS
+346 SSTS
-352 DLHELCRHA
+352 DS
-361 AVFRVRDLARDEL
+361 DE
-374 ARERSRTEA
+374 
-383 QVTLALLGHGAGA
+383 
-396 ARRVSSSDLHEL
+396 
-408 CRHAAVF
+408 
-415 RVRDLARD
+415 
-423 ELARERSR
+423 
-431 TEAQVTLAL
+431 
-440 LGHGAGA
+440 
-447 ARRVSSS
+447 
-454 DLHELCRHAAVF
+454 
-466 RVRDLARDELARER
+466 
-480 SRTEAQ
+480 
-486 VTLALLGHGAGAAR
+486 
-500 RVSSSD
+500 
-506 LHELCRHA
+506 
-514 AVFRVRDLAR
+514 
-524 DELARERSRTEAQNN
+524 
-539 GNDTNN
+539 
-545 SESDDEYMDAVRP
+545 EYVDAVRP
-558 ITMEDLRLSL
+558 ITMEDLRLALS
-568 AKLKESKIQCGS
+568 KLKESKIQCGS

>member
-63 GKHSVALDKLTDH
+63 NKHSLALDKLTDH

-85 VPDEINVNWKDI
+85 VPDEISVNWKDI

-203 TRTAHDHEATAM
+203 TRTQHDHEATAM

-223 WDGLITDPGCTV
+223 WDGLITEPTCTV

-260 VPMPNESQ
+260 VPMPSETQ

-278 SEPVATDIEY
+278 SEPVASDIDFKK
-288 GRLAANT
+288 LAGQT
-295 EGFSGSDLHELCRH
+295 EGFSGSDLHELCRQ
-309 AAVFRVR
+309 AAVYRVR

-321 ELARERSRTEAQ
+321 EMARELNKTNTTEA
-333 VTLALLGH
+333 TTSA
-341 GAGAA
+341 
-346 RRVSSS
+346 
-352 DLHELCRHA
+352 D
-361 AVFRVRDLARDEL
+361 D
-374 ARERSRTEA
+374 
-383 QVTLALLGHGAGA
+383 
-396 ARRVSSSDLHEL
+396 
-408 CRHAAVF
+408 
-415 RVRDLARD
+415 
-423 ELARERSR
+423 
-431 TEAQVTLAL
+431 
-440 LGHGAGA
+440 
-447 ARRVSSS
+447 
-454 DLHELCRHAAVF
+454 
-466 RVRDLARDELARER
+466 
-480 SRTEAQ
+480 
-486 VTLALLGHGAGAAR
+486 
-500 RVSSSD
+500 
-506 LHELCRHA
+506 
-514 AVFRVRDLAR
+514 
-524 DELARERSRTEAQNN
+524 
-539 GNDTNN
+539 
-545 SESDDEYMDAVRP
+545 SDDEFVDAVRP
-558 ITMEDLRLSL
+558 ITMDDLRLSL
-568 AKLKESKIQCGS
+568 TKLKESKIQCGT

>member
-53 REQLRKAGLG
+53 REQLRKMSCRAGLG
-63 GKHSVALDKLTDH
+63 SKHSIALDKLTDH

-85 VPDEINVNWKDI
+85 VPDEISVNWKDI

-203 TRTAHDHEATAM
+203 TRTQHDHEATAM

-223 WDGLITDPGCTV
+223 WDGLITEPTCTV

-260 VPMPNESQ
+260 VPMPSETQ

-278 SEPVATDIEY
+278 SEPVAEDIDY
-288 GRLAANT
+288 KRLASST
-295 EGFSGSDLHELCRH
+295 EGFSGSDLHELCRQ
-309 AAVFRVR
+309 AAVYRVR

-321 ELARERSRTEAQ
+321 EMVREMNNEIKPKTGKS
-333 VTLALLGH
+333 G
-341 GAGAA
+341 
-346 RRVSSS
+346 S
-352 DLHELCRHA
+352 DS
-361 AVFRVRDLARDEL
+361 DE
-374 ARERSRTEA
+374 
-383 QVTLALLGHGAGA
+383 
-396 ARRVSSSDLHEL
+396 
-408 CRHAAVF
+408 
-415 RVRDLARD
+415 
-423 ELARERSR
+423 
-431 TEAQVTLAL
+431 
-440 LGHGAGA
+440 
-447 ARRVSSS
+447 
-454 DLHELCRHAAVF
+454 
-466 RVRDLARDELARER
+466 
-480 SRTEAQ
+480 
-486 VTLALLGHGAGAAR
+486 
-500 RVSSSD
+500 
-506 LHELCRHA
+506 
-514 AVFRVRDLAR
+514 
-524 DELARERSRTEAQNN
+524 
-539 GNDTNN
+539 
-545 SESDDEYMDAVRP
+545 EYVDAVRP

-568 AKLKESKIQCGS
+568 SKLKESKIQCGT

>member
-1 MMVEGSAFTR
+1 MEGSAFTR

-30 SIKWLVNQIDPTSK
+30 SIKWLVNQMDPTSK
-44 SRKKAEERA
+44 SRKKAEEKA
-53 REQLRKAGLG
+53 REQLRKLSSRAGLG
-63 GKHSVALDKLTDH
+63 GRHSLELNKLTDH
-76 EMIIASQLV
+76 EMMIASQLV

-191 IVFIDEIESFLR
+191 IVFIDEMESFLR
-203 TRTAHDHEATAM
+203 TRNQHDHEATAM

-260 VPMPNESQ
+260 VPMPSETQ
-268 RERILQLILR
+268 RERILHLILR
-278 SEPVATDIEY
+278 SEPVAPDIELK
-288 GRLAANT
+288 RLASAT
-295 EGFSGSDLHELCRH
+295 EGFSGSDLHELCRQ
-309 AAVFRVR
+309 AAVYRVR
-316 DLARD
+316 DLVREEQSKTNVNASDSD
-321 ELARERSRTEAQ
+321 E
-333 VTLALLGH
+333 
-341 GAGAA
+341 
-346 RRVSSS
+346 
-352 DLHELCRHA
+352 
-361 AVFRVRDLARDEL
+361 
-374 ARERSRTEA
+374 
-383 QVTLALLGHGAGA
+383 
-396 ARRVSSSDLHEL
+396 
-408 CRHAAVF
+408 
-415 RVRDLARD
+415 
-423 ELARERSR
+423 
-431 TEAQVTLAL
+431 
-440 LGHGAGA
+440 
-447 ARRVSSS
+447 
-454 DLHELCRHAAVF
+454 
-466 RVRDLARDELARER
+466 
-480 SRTEAQ
+480 
-486 VTLALLGHGAGAAR
+486 
-500 RVSSSD
+500 
-506 LHELCRHA
+506 
-514 AVFRVRDLAR
+514 
-524 DELARERSRTEAQNN
+524 
-539 GNDTNN
+539 
-545 SESDDEYMDAVRP
+545 EYVDAVRP

-568 AKLKESKIQCGS
+568 NKLKESKIQCGS
-580 LAPSMRIELD
+580 LAPSTRIELD

>member
-53 REQLRKAGLG
+53 REQLRKMSCRAGLG
-63 GKHSVALDKLTDH
+63 GKHSVVLDKLTDH

-85 VPDEINVNWKDI
+85 VPEEINVNWKDI
-97 AGLDH
+97 AGLDQ
-102 LIQELRETVILPI
+102 LIKELRETVILPI

-203 TRTAHDHEATAM
+203 TRTQHDHEATAM

-223 WDGLITDPGCTV
+223 WDGLITDSGCTV

-260 VPMPNESQ
+260 VPMPSEAQ
-268 RERILQLILR
+268 RERILQLILQA
-278 SEPVATDIEY
+278 EPTAPDIEY
-288 GRLAANT
+288 KRLAAAT
-295 EGFSGSDLHELCRH
+295 EGFSGSDLHELCRQ
-309 AAVFRVR
+309 AAVYRVR
-316 DLARD
+316 DLARE
-321 ELARERSRTEAQ
+321 ELAREAEPKQSK
-333 VTLALLGH
+333 
-341 GAGAA
+341 
-346 RRVSSS
+346 SS
-352 DLHELCRHA
+352 
-361 AVFRVRDLARDEL
+361 
-374 ARERSRTEA
+374 T
-383 QVTLALLGHGAGA
+383 
-396 ARRVSSSDLHEL
+396 
-408 CRHAAVF
+408 
-415 RVRDLARD
+415 
-423 ELARERSR
+423 
-431 TEAQVTLAL
+431 
-440 LGHGAGA
+440 
-447 ARRVSSS
+447 
-454 DLHELCRHAAVF
+454 
-466 RVRDLARDELARER
+466 
-480 SRTEAQ
+480 
-486 VTLALLGHGAGAAR
+486 
-500 RVSSSD
+500 
-506 LHELCRHA
+506 
-514 AVFRVRDLAR
+514 
-524 DELARERSRTEAQNN
+524 
-539 GNDTNN
+539 
-545 SESDDEYMDAVRP
+545 SESDEEFVDAVRP
-558 ITMEDLRLSL
+558 ITMDDMRLAL
-568 AKLKESKIQCGS
+568 GKLKESKIQCGT

>member
-53 REQLRKAGLG
+53 REQLRKAGLV
-63 GKHSVALDKLTDH
+63 GKQALALDKLTDH

-85 VPDEINVNWKDI
+85 VPEEINVNWKDI

-102 LIQELRETVILPI
+102 LINELRETVILPI

-223 WDGLITDPGCTV
+223 WDGLITDNTCNV

-260 VPMPNESQ
+260 VPMPSVQQ
-268 RERILQLILR
+268 RERILQLILK
-278 SEPVATDIEY
+278 SEPTADDIDY
-288 GRLAANT
+288 ARLASST
-295 EGFSGSDLHELCRH
+295 DGFSGSDLHELCRQ
-309 AAVFRVR
+309 AAVYRVR
-316 DLARD
+316 DLAREELQREQSKTNTTNSDSD
-321 ELARERSRTEAQ
+321 E
-333 VTLALLGH
+333 
-341 GAGAA
+341 
-346 RRVSSS
+346 
-352 DLHELCRHA
+352 
-361 AVFRVRDLARDEL
+361 
-374 ARERSRTEA
+374 
-383 QVTLALLGHGAGA
+383 
-396 ARRVSSSDLHEL
+396 
-408 CRHAAVF
+408 
-415 RVRDLARD
+415 
-423 ELARERSR
+423 
-431 TEAQVTLAL
+431 
-440 LGHGAGA
+440 
-447 ARRVSSS
+447 
-454 DLHELCRHAAVF
+454 
-466 RVRDLARDELARER
+466 
-480 SRTEAQ
+480 
-486 VTLALLGHGAGAAR
+486 
-500 RVSSSD
+500 
-506 LHELCRHA
+506 
-514 AVFRVRDLAR
+514 
-524 DELARERSRTEAQNN
+524 
-539 GNDTNN
+539 
-545 SESDDEYMDAVRP
+545 EYCDAVRP
-558 ITMEDLRLSL
+558 ITMEDLRMSLS
-568 AKLKESKIQCGS
+568 KLKESKIQCGS
-580 LAPSMRIELD
+580 LAPGMRIELD

>member
-63 GKHSVALDKLTDH
+63 SKHSIALDKLTDH

-85 VPDEINVNWKDI
+85 VPDEISVNWKDI

-203 TRTAHDHEATAM
+203 TRTQHDHEATAM

-223 WDGLITDPGCTV
+223 WDGLITEPTCTV

-260 VPMPNESQ
+260 VPMPSETQ

-278 SEPVATDIEY
+278 SEPVAEDIDFKK
-288 GRLAANT
+288 LACST
-295 EGFSGSDLHELCRH
+295 EGFSGSDLHELCRQ
-309 AAVFRVR
+309 AAVYRVR

-321 ELARERSRTEAQ
+321 EMAREMNKTVTE
-333 VTLALLGH
+333 TSKSG
-341 GAGAA
+341 
-346 RRVSSS
+346 S
-352 DLHELCRHA
+352 DS
-361 AVFRVRDLARDEL
+361 DE
-374 ARERSRTEA
+374 
-383 QVTLALLGHGAGA
+383 
-396 ARRVSSSDLHEL
+396 
-408 CRHAAVF
+408 
-415 RVRDLARD
+415 
-423 ELARERSR
+423 
-431 TEAQVTLAL
+431 
-440 LGHGAGA
+440 
-447 ARRVSSS
+447 
-454 DLHELCRHAAVF
+454 
-466 RVRDLARDELARER
+466 
-480 SRTEAQ
+480 
-486 VTLALLGHGAGAAR
+486 
-500 RVSSSD
+500 
-506 LHELCRHA
+506 
-514 AVFRVRDLAR
+514 
-524 DELARERSRTEAQNN
+524 
-539 GNDTNN
+539 
-545 SESDDEYMDAVRP
+545 EYVDAVRP

-568 AKLKESKIQCGS
+568 SKLKESKIQCGT